1 MIDSCGLH
9 HLLDASAQRWP
20 DRVAIEDSEGGRITY
35 RDLLSLSDRVCDRL
49 VQMGVT
55 RGDRVGIHISKSID
69 ALAAIFGTLKAGGV
83 YVPVD
88 PTAPPR
94 RNAYIFG
101 DCSVR
106 AAIVERQIADAL
118 RTEMAQLGADP
129 IMLLIGRP
137 SDGTALD
144 AVLQQ
149 QQEIKPAA
157 TCDTATT
164 ASDDLAYILYTSGST
179 GNPKGVMLSHLNAL
193 SFIDW
198 CTQVIDPTE
207 YDRFSSHAPFH
218 FDLSIL
224 DIYVALKHGATLVLV
239 GHQLGKD
246 PILLASEIA
255 EKRISVWYST
265 PSILGLLVQYGD
277 LSQHNYSALRMIL
290 FAGEVFPIKHLRTL
304 RRQIPHPRYLNLYGP
319 TETNVCTFYEVKA
332 PVDDDRA
339 EPYPIGKVCSHLR
352 SRVIDDKGNEL
363 GPTEEGELCIHGPAV
378 ARGYWNLCKQTE
390 AAFIAG
396 PGATKWYRT
405 GDMVVTDDN
414 GDFLFR
420 GRHDRMVKKRG
431 YRVELGEIEACLYSH
446 PMVSQAAVVALPGE
460 DGIRI
465 KAFVSLHDGE
475 RLSIIA
481 VKSYCARR
489 LPVYMVPDLFSF
501 EQSLPTTST
510 DKVDYQQLL
519 HRG

>member
-1 MIDSCGLH
+1 
-9 HLLDASAQRWP
+9 
-20 DRVAIEDSEGGRITY
+20 
-35 RDLLSLSDRVCDRL
+35 
-49 VQMGVT
+49 
-55 RGDRVGIHISKSID
+55 
-69 ALAAIFGTLKAGGV
+69 
-83 YVPVD
+83 
-88 PTAPPR
+88 
-94 RNAYIFG
+94 
-101 DCSVR
+101 
-106 AAIVERQIADAL
+106 
-118 RTEMAQLGADP
+118 
-129 IMLLIGRP
+129 
-137 SDGTALD
+137 
-144 AVLQQ
+144 
-149 QQEIKPAA
+149 
-157 TCDTATT
+157 
-164 ASDDLAYILYTSGST
+164 
-179 GNPKGVMLSHLNAL
+179 
-193 SFIDW
+193 
-198 CTQVIDPTE
+198 
-207 YDRFSSHAPFH
+207 
-218 FDLSIL
+218 
-224 DIYVALKHGATLVLV
+224 
-239 GHQLGKD
+239 
-246 PILLASEIA
+246 
-255 EKRISVWYST
+255 
-265 PSILGLLVQYGD
+265 
-277 LSQHNYSALRMIL
+277 LRMIL